1 VNPKLSRYAWFVLAW
16 NVVVIL
22 WGAYVRATGS
32 GAGCGAHWPLCNGE
46 VVPRSPDTAMLIEFS
61 HRISSGLALVAV
73 LVLAV
78 WIWRTVAAG
87 HPARRAAVASLVFII
102 VEALLGAGLV
112 LFRLVAQDES
122 LARAMVMPLHL
133 ANTLILLLCLTLT
146 AHFLSGGAPVAISGR
161 TRTFGVLVALLVLMI
176 GVGKTGAIAA
186 LGDTLYP
193 ASSLLE
199 GLKADFAPT
208 TSLLLRLR
216 ILHPALGVAVGAM
229 LVFGTAAIPLASG
242 DRRGRLARRA
252 VVALAAVQVVV
263 GFVNVW
269 LLAPVWL
276 QLTHLLIADL
286 LWIALVVLTAS
297 ALARRDAPAVTP
309 G

>member
-1 VNPKLSRYAWFVLAW
+1 MKKVSFPNELLVYSSIASTYLVH
-16 NVVVIL
+16 VV
-22 WGAYVRATGS
+22 G
-32 GAGCGAHWPLCNGE
+32 
-46 VVPRSPDTAMLIEFS
+46 MLIV
-61 HRISSGLALVAV
+61 IIAL
-73 LVLAV
+73 
-78 WIWRTVAAG
+78 
-87 HPARRAAVASLVFII
+87 HVF
-102 VEALLGAGLV
+102 
-112 LFRLVAQDES
+112 
-122 LARAMVMPLHL
+122 VMPLHL
-133 ANTLILLLCLTLT
+133 ANTMVLLLCLTLT

-161 TRTFGVLVALLVLMI
+161 TRTFGTLAGLLVLMI

-193 ASSLLE
+193 ASALLE

-208 TSLLLRLR
+208 TSVLLRLR
-216 ILHPALGVAVGAM
+216 VLHPALGVAVGAM
-229 LVFGTAAIPLASG
+229 LVFGTAAIPLAAD

-269 LLAPVWL
+269 LLAPIWL

-297 ALARRDAPAVTP
+297 ALARREAPAVTSA
-309 G
+309 